1 MNVLILILP
10 LALLIASIFLVGFI
24 LSVKSGQF
32 DDLDTPA
39 YRMLLNDEKIK
50 EDKTNKQ

>member
-1 MNVLILILP
+1 MSVLILILP

-24 LSVKSGQF
+24 LSVKKGQF

-39 YRMLLNDEKIK
+39 YRMLLNDEKVKNDI
-50 EDKTNKQ
+50 NN